1 MTVTTTLSGVLLDIE
16 GTTTPISFVYD
27 VLFPF
32 AESRLGEA
40 CRRAAAD
47 TELKEAVDQLR
58 KEYESEPGRESLPGF
73 DDGASYARWLMS
85 EDRKSTGLKMLQ
97 GLIWKDGYRS
107 GQLKSQLFED
117 VLPTLEEWKRR
128 GIQVRIFSSGSVL
141 AQKLLFEH
149 TPRGDIT
156 SFFAGYHD
164 TLTGPK
170 KDPAAYRVITGEFGL
185 EPEEILFLSDVM
197 EELQAAR
204 QAGIRTGLV
213 IRPGNK
219 PVADSSPHPVYHSFS
234 EIIV

>member
-40 CRRAAAD
+40 CRRATAD
-47 TELKEAVDQLR
+47 MEFREAVNQLR
-58 KEYESEPGRESLPGF
+58 REYESEPDRGNLPGF
-73 DDGASYARWLMS
+73 EDGASYASWLMS

-97 GLIWKDGYRS
+97 GLIWEDGYRT
-107 GQLKSQLFED
+107 GLLKSQIFED
-117 VLPTLEEWKRR
+117 VFPALEDWKKR

-141 AQKLLFEH
+141 AQKLLFGH
-149 TPRGDIT
+149 TLWGDIT
-156 SFFAGYHD
+156 GYFEGFHD
-164 TLTGPK
+164 TRTGPK
-170 KDPAAYRVITGEFGL
+170 REPDSYQVIVGEFGL
-185 EPEEILFLSDVM
+185 PAEEILFLSDVL
-197 EELQAAR
+197 EELQAAW

-219 PVADSSPHPVYHSFS
+219 PVADSGPHPVYHSFS